1 MVFGGK
7 VQKTIK
13 EAFEAF
19 DIRGEFDCAKRCG
32 NGNINNTYHITAREE
47 GVLHNYIFQRINT
60 SVFTEPDKLMHNL
73 VRVVNHHRGALAKCG
88 VEDLHKRVLTVFT
101 TRRGDYFYTDSSG
114 NCWRCHLF
122 IDGKTHESLDDP
134 EKLFN
139 VAYAYGSFISHM
151 EDFEEDLHE
160 TIPNFHDG
168 RWRLRQLEQAS
179 REDRAGR
186 LASVQD
192 WVDFIFEN
200 SSDLIS
206 LQEKIDSGIIPIRI
220 THNDAKINNVI
231 LDRDTGRPL
240 CVIDL
245 DTVMKGSVLF
255 DFGDMIRSA
264 ANTVSEESPEL
275 SCSASLDIKRF
286 ESLLEGFMQAGSDVL
301 VSSEIEHINQATR
314 LLSLMIGTRFLTDY
328 LNGDVYFKIRWE
340 DHNLTRALNNLHLY
354 KSIKNQSDQID
365 KLIRK
370 YAPACRLA

>member
-1 MVFGGK
+1 MK
-7 VQKTIK
+7 KTIRK
-13 EAFEAF
+13 AFEAF

-73 VRVVNHHRGALAKCG
+73 VRVVDHHRAALAKSG
-88 VEDLHKRVLTVFT
+88 VEDLDKRVLKVFK
-101 TRRGDYFYTDSSG
+101 TRSGEHFYTDSSG

-122 IDGKTHESLDDP
+122 IDGKTHESLEDP

-139 VAYAYGSFISHM
+139 IAYAYGSFISNM
-151 EDFEEDLHE
+151 EDFQDELHE

-168 RWRLRQLEQAS
+168 KFRLRQLEQAAI
-179 REDRAGR
+179 ENRAGR
-186 LASVQD
+186 LSSVQE
-192 WVDFIFEN
+192 WVDFVFEN
-200 SSDLIS
+200 SSDLVS
-206 LQEKIDSGIIPIRI
+206 LQDKIETGIVPLRI

-231 LDRDTGRPL
+231 LDKETGRPL

-264 ANTVSEESPEL
+264 ANTVSEESPEQC
-275 SCSASLDIKRF
+275 CSASLDIKRF
-286 ESLLEGFMQAGSDVL
+286 ECLLEGFMQAGGDVL
-301 VSSEIEHINQATR
+301 VSSEIEHINQAVR

-328 LNGDVYFKIRWE
+328 INGDVYFKIRWE
-340 DHNLTRALNNLHLY
+340 DHNFTRALNNLHLY
-354 KSIKNQSDQID
+354 ASIKRQSDHID
-365 KLIRK
+365 NLIRK
-370 YAPACRLA
+370 YTPSCRLV

>member
-1 MVFGGK
+1 M
-7 VQKTIK
+7 QKTIK